1 MVVQYVDCICMIYDI
16 LQYISSM
23 VLVNFIAIIKIYT
36 YLYIYIYTYY
46 IAVLDTLILSEA
58 AFLGAFSGGQHAHQ
72 LGNGWSITLHLEYKY
87 NNLFAKGTIE
97 VHFFDLSSRFAFVAF
112 KNIETIDINRLQS
125 QDSRALD
132 FMLRFMLPW
141 V

>member
-1 MVVQYVDCICMIYDI
+1 MQYVDCICMIYDINI

-72 LGNGWSITLHLEYKY
+72 LGNG
-87 NNLFAKGTIE
+87 
-97 VHFFDLSSRFAFVAF
+97 
-112 KNIETIDINRLQS
+112 
-125 QDSRALD
+125 
-132 FMLRFMLPW
+132 
-141 V
+141 